1 MIKVIYQIEGMSCQ
15 GCVGKVNAALD
26 NLEGIIGYKVNL
38 VEKQVEVN
46 FDSEKLDEYS
56 IQSTLKKT
64 NFDISLKQNN
74 SDPEVERKSLILEKI
89 KSVFN

>member
-38 VEKQVEVN
+38 VEKQAEVN

-74 SDPEVERKSLILEKI
+74 SDPEVKKKSLILEKI